1 MYVNINYVYIILH
14 ISLYFAAFQVIEKC
28 NILMP
33 LQEQTKKKKDNI
45 THKYNI
51 KIEHGYFGKVHYI
64 RNIK

>member
-33 LQEQTKKKKDNI
+33 LQEQTKKKKRQHNTQI
-45 THKYNI
+45 
-51 KIEHGYFGKVHYI
+51 
-64 RNIK
+64 